1 MIVLNLFPRLWRG
14 ETVRLVVHDDG
25 RFEIWGERDR
35 RPTLVGQGRGSWRR
49 DGVSVVLE
57 TPEGEEVLPPAAGCG
72 CGSVL
77 RRWPYR

>member
-25 RFEIWGERDR
+25 HYQIWAERGG
-35 RPTLVGQGRGSWRR
+35 RPTVVEQGSASWRR
-49 DGVSVVLE
+49 DGVSIVLE
-57 TPEGEEVLPPAAGCG
+57 TADGEETLAPAGGCG